1 MPAIRGGSARSDNA
15 PEQPAHRAA
24 LRAARPSSVVVAVPG
39 ELGRTVARALRALRS
54 LEDGQPPLDV
64 ELIEPGEL
72 AAPLAAADLVII
84 DGSLPEE
91 ARSALG
97 DGTPV
102 LALGHDLKEPFAP
115 GPLRDAVLAA
125 LERACDGGIVA
136 VDPPLRAALRVI
148 EIAAPRRAGV
158 LVTGPTGVGKELLA
172 QRLHRRSGR
181 SGAFVAINCAALS
194 DGLVESTLFGH
205 VRGAFT
211 GAVST
216 LPGAFVEAQQGTL
229 FLDEFGELAPAIQ
242 AKLLRALEHGEVR
255 PVGGA
260 RATTVDVRVVAATNR
275 DLKREV
281 ERSRFRA
288 DLYFR
293 MATFVIDVPPLCE
306 RPRDLAALARK
317 LSAEHERSGAV
328 TLSAEAEHALLA
340 YTWPGNVRELRNV
353 IERVLSLAGDG
364 EVGTDEL
371 LRLAP
376 ELAVARRRDAADGT
390 LADVEHRRILEVL
403 RDGGARGQV
412 AEALGIHRTTLW
424 RRLKRM
430 SAPGEGAPPA
440 PGGQANR
447 DSSPDPPPPR
457 SRRRLA

>member
-1 MPAIRGGSARSDNA
+1 M
-15 PEQPAHRAA
+15 
-24 LRAARPSSVVVAVPG
+24 SSILVVIPG

-54 LEDGQPPLDV
+54 LEDGLPPLDV
-64 ELIEPGEL
+64 ALIEPGDL
-72 AAPLAAADLVII
+72 AASPPAADLVIV
-84 DGSLPEE
+84 DGPLP
-91 ARSALG
+91 AGAQGALG
-97 DGTPV
+97 EGTPV
-102 LALGHDLKEPFAP
+102 LALGREAKEPFAP

-125 LERACDGGIVA
+125 VERAEFGGIVA

-181 SGAFVAINCAALS
+181 PGAFVAINCAALT

-216 LPGAFVEAQQGTL
+216 VPGAFVEAQQGTL
-229 FLDEFGELAPAIQ
+229 FLDEFGDLAPAIQ
-242 AKLLRALEHGEVR
+242 AKLLRALEYGEVR

-260 RATTVDVRVVAATNR
+260 RTTSVDVRVVAATNR
-275 DLKREV
+275 DLMREV

-288 DLYFR
+288 DLYYR
-293 MATFVIDVPPLCE
+293 LATFVIDIPPLCD

-328 TLSAEAEHALLA
+328 TLSGEAEHLLLA
-340 YTWPGNVRELRNV
+340 YPWPGNVRELRNV
-353 IERVLSLAGDG
+353 IERVLSLARDG
-364 EVGTDEL
+364 AVGVEEL

-376 ELAVARRRDAADGT
+376 ELSAVRQRDAAGGT
-390 LADVEHRRILEVL
+390 LADVERRRILEVL

-412 AEALGIHRTTLW
+412 ADALGIHRTTLW

-430 SAPGEGAPPA
+430 SAPGDSAPPPSGEQARGDGAP
-440 PGGQANR
+440 
-447 DSSPDPPPPR
+447 DTPPPR
-457 SRRRLA
+457 SRRRLT

>member
-1 MPAIRGGSARSDNA
+1 M
-15 PEQPAHRAA
+15 
-24 LRAARPSSVVVAVPG
+24 SSVLVAVPG

-54 LEDGQPPLDV
+54 LDDGQPQLDV
-64 ELIEPGEL
+64 AVSAPGDL
-72 AAPLAAADLVII
+72 AASRPAVDLVIV

-91 ARSALG
+91 ARRALG
-97 DGTPV
+97 DETPV
-102 LALGHDLKEPFAP
+102 LELGRDLKEPLAP

-125 LERACDGGIVA
+125 LERAGHGEIVA
-136 VDPPLRAALRVI
+136 VDPPLREALRVI

-158 LVTGPTGVGKELLA
+158 LLTGPTGVGKELLA

-181 SGAFVAINCAALS
+181 AGAFVAINCAALS

-229 FLDEFGELAPAIQ
+229 FLDEFGELSPAIQ
-242 AKLLRALEHGEVR
+242 AKLLRALEDGEVR

-317 LSAEHERSGAV
+317 LAAEHERSGAV
-328 TLSAEAEHALLA
+328 TLSVEAEQALLA
-340 YTWPGNVRELRNV
+340 YAWPGNVRELRNV

-364 EVGTDEL
+364 EVGIDEL
-371 LRLAP
+371 LGLAP
-376 ELAVARRRDAADGT
+376 ELSAARGREAADGT
-390 LADVEHRRILEVL
+390 LADVERRRILEVL
-403 RDGGARGQV
+403 RGGGARGQV

-430 SAPGEGAPPA
+430 TAPGEGAPSPD
-440 PGGQANR
+440 PGGQADN
-447 DSSPDPPPPR
+447 DSAPEAPPPR
-457 SRRRLA
+457 SRRRPT

>member
-1 MPAIRGGSARSDNA
+1 M
-15 PEQPAHRAA
+15 HRAA
-24 LRAARPSSVVVAVPG
+24 LRGARLSSVLVAIPG
-39 ELGRTVARALRALRS
+39 ELGRDVARTLRS
-54 LEDGQPPLDV
+54 LDDGQPQLDV
-64 ELIEPGEL
+64 ALIAPGDL
-72 AAPLAAADLVII
+72 AASWPAADLVIVHH
-84 DGSLPEE
+84 GSLPEDV
-91 ARSALG
+91 RSALA
-97 DGTPV
+97 DEAPV
-102 LALGHDLKEPFAP
+102 LELGRDLKEPLGP
-115 GPLRDAVLAA
+115 GRLRDAVLAA
-125 LERACDGGIVA
+125 LELAEHGQIVA

-148 EIAAPRRAGV
+148 EIAAPRRAS
-158 LVTGPTGVGKELLA
+158 LLITGPTGVGKELLA
-172 QRLHRRSGR
+172 RRLHQRSGR
-181 SGAFVAINCAALS
+181 PGAFVAINCAALS

-317 LSAEHERSGAV
+317 LSAAHERSGAV
-328 TLSAEAEHALLA
+328 TLSVEAEQALHAYA
-340 YTWPGNVRELRNV
+340 WPGNVRELHNV

-364 EVGTDEL
+364 EVGIDEL

-376 ELAVARRRDAADGT
+376 ELSAARQRDAADGT
-390 LADVEHRRILEVL
+390 LADLERRRILEVL

-430 SAPGEGAPPA
+430 TAPGEGAPSPA
-440 PGGQANR
+440 PGGQADR
-447 DSSPDPPPPR
+447 DSSPDAPPSR
-457 SRRRLA
+457 SRRRLT